1 MPFRSNMTP
10 GRFNFVCPQ
19 GATFKPTLIYKVDN
33 SPVNLFGYTARMQ
46 VRESHT
52 SDELITSLSTGS
64 GITINGLS
72 GEIQILI
79 SANDTS
85 NFVTGDH
92 VYDLEIISPG
102 GEVYRLLEGRFNV
115 TPEVTR

>member
-1 MPFRSNMTP
+1 MTP

-19 GATFKPTLIYKVDN
+19 GATFKPILIYKVDN
-33 SPVNLFGYTARMQ
+33 SPVNLTGYTARMQ

-52 SDELITSLSTGS
+52 SDELIVSLTTDS
-64 GITINGLS
+64 GITVGGSN
-72 GEIQILI
+72 GEIEITI
-79 SANDTS
+79 SASDTS
-85 NFVTGDH
+85 NFTPGDH
-92 VYDLEIISPG
+92 VYDLEIISAG

>member
-1 MPFRSNMTP
+1 MTP

-33 SPVNLFGYTARMQ
+33 SPVNLTGYTARMQ
-46 VRESHT
+46 VRQSHT
-52 SDELITSLSTGS
+52 SDEIITSLSTDS
-64 GITINGLS
+64 GMTINGVD

-79 SANDTS
+79 NANDTS
-85 NFVTGDH
+85 AFADGDH
-92 VYDLEIISPG
+92 VYDLEIISPS
-102 GEVYRLLEGRFNV
+102 GEVNRLLQGRFNV